1 MKVLVCVLTIC
12 LAPIVAQD
20 NRAHFSTRTASF
32 HMGVTADTMLRED
45 PPAPHA
51 SPYAALIHLK
61 GNVEIKTCCVELP
74 PGTKGSKKIVT
85 RQYMI
90 MHADEADFREDTGE
104 IEPRGNV
111 RVRFETAR

>member
-12 LAPIVAQD
+12 LAPVVAQD
-20 NRAHFSTRTASF
+20 NRAHYSTRTASF
-32 HMGVTADTMLRED
+32 NLGGPGGRILREG
-45 PPAPHA
+45 PPAAPA

-61 GNVEIKTCCVELP
+61 GNVEIRTCCVELP

-90 MHADEADFREDTGE
+90 MHADAADFREDTGE
-104 IEPRGNV
+104 IEAHGNV
-111 RVRFETAR
+111 RVRFENAK